1 MEILAKLKT
10 VTYALMIGVFM
21 FACSQETREETN
33 TEIDEMQ
40 TEATEAAV
48 ETDREYNEFEAWVNE
63 NEPRAEAATKQEWEE
78 LKAEYN
84 RREAELEARSSTWD
98 EETKREWNELKG
110 RWERTENKVQE
121 RLKGVDDVDVDVDVK
136 RDRQ

>member
-33 TEIDEMQ
+33 AEIDEMQ
-40 TEATEAAV
+40 TEATDAAV
-48 ETDREYNEFEAWVNE
+48 ETDREYNDFEVWVNE
-63 NEPRAEAATKQEWEE
+63 NEAKAETATEQEWAE
-78 LKAEYN
+78 LNAEYD

-121 RLKGVDDVDVDVDVK
+121 RLRGVEDVDVDVDVHK
-136 RDRQ
+136 DHQ